1 MNDTIRRSKNG
12 RVAWLMMFTAGR
24 VSDITGICVNLQH
37 KTEGD
42 AENFDENGLT
52 SGAWIQKLCRAED
65 RDGK

>member
-1 MNDTIRRSKNG
+1 MR
-12 RVAWLMMFTAGR
+12 FTAGM
-24 VSDITGICVNLQH
+24 VSDITGNCVNLQH

-52 SGAWIQKLCRAED
+52 SGVWIQKLYHAEG